1 MSPMTPLRRLRD
13 CSSGATAVEFAIV
26 SLFLVLVSI
35 GVIDFGRGFYVRN
48 HMSYAADMGARKA
61 LIDAT
66 ASEATL
72 ESTIRDAFTGPSPD
86 LLEVTIGSETITGV
100 TYRIVTMAYP
110 LALKIPG
117 MTDSPVTLN
126 VARRIPVL

>member
-1 MSPMTPLRRLRD
+1 MTPFHRLRN
-13 CSSGATAVEFAIV
+13 CSSGAAALEFAIV

-35 GVIDFGRGFYVRN
+35 GVVDFGRGFYVRH

-72 ESTIRDAFTGPSPD
+72 ESTIREAFTGPNPD
-86 LLEVTIGSETITGV
+86 LLEVTIGSEVITGV
-100 TYRIVTMAYP
+100 SYRVVDMAYP
-110 LALKIPG
+110 LALRIPG
-117 MTDSPVTLN
+117 FTDSPVSLN

>member
-1 MSPMTPLRRLRD
+1 MTPLRRLRH
-13 CSSGATAVEFAIV
+13 CSSGAAALEFAIV

-35 GVIDFGRGFYVRN
+35 GVVDFGRGFYVRH
-48 HMSYAADMGARKA
+48 HMSHAVDVGARKA

-72 ESTIRDAFTGPSPD
+72 ESTIREAFTGPDPD
-86 LLEVTIGSETITGV
+86 LLEVTFGSETITGV

-117 MTDSPVTLN
+117 LTASPVTLSL
-126 VARRIPVL
+126 VRRIPVL